1 MPTAFWSAPLP
12 DEQEQKKEEE
22 KKAEVVTPGQ
32 TDNTPVATDTKTDQ
46 VVVPT
51 DNTDDNTP
59 QPTLVEPVYKTTAQ
73 DEYKANNPKPEQST
87 YNANMEALKSL
98 TPPLSDEERA
108 KRQRAASAVETIGH
122 LGNAASA
129 IANLIGVHNGA
140 RPQTIP
146 QVDLSTKQE
155 AWRKE
160 MDAQR
165 QSHAAALAQARNAD
179 YHQYRQAIADWYTG
193 YKIAADSD
201 AKAYE
206 AWRNAE
212 NDAINKVYKLGG
224 LAVRRD
230 NADIARIRAN
240 ASMLRAQ
247 KFQGGR
253 SGGSGSNAYVWL
265 GDGDGGR
272 KRYKQKEM
280 MDRNVITNLY
290 NELMQ
295 EHPEYNASPG
305 REYVVGK
312 GWIDKTPKVDDMRY
326 AVWEAVE
333 NGDYAIPSEYEIG
346 GASGGTSGGDNTPP
360 GRRKA
365 NNDNRPPSR
374 RE

>member
-1 MPTAFWSAPLP
+1 MPTATWSAPLP

-32 TDNTPVATDTKTDQ
+32 TDNTPKADTKTDP

-59 QPTLVEPVYKTTAQ
+59 QPTLVAPTYKTTAQ
-73 DEYKANNPKPEQST
+73 DEYKANNPMPEQST

-146 QVDLSTKQE
+146 QVDLSTKQDT
-155 AWRKE
+155 WRKE

-165 QSHAAALAQARNAD
+165 QSHAAALAQARTAD
-179 YHQYRQAIADWYTG
+179 YNQYRQALSDWYTG

-206 AWRNAE
+206 AERNAE
-212 NDAINKVYKLGG
+212 KDAIDKVYKLGG
-224 LAVRRD
+224 LAVRKD

-240 ASMLRAQ
+240 AMMLRAQ
-247 KFQGGR
+247 KYQGGR
-253 SGGSGSNAYVWL
+253 NGGSGSNAYVWL

-333 NGDYAIPSEYEIG
+333 NGDYTVPSEYEIG
-346 GASGGTSGGDNTPP
+346 SSGG
-360 GRRKA
+360 GRRAKPT
-365 NNDNRPPSR
+365 DKSKDDDDDSTFSKK
-374 RE
+374 

>member
-1 MPTAFWSAPLP
+1 MVRVAWSAPLP
-12 DEQEQKKEEE
+12 DEQEPKE
-22 KKAEVVTPGQ
+22 KKTVAPQQTTDTQVVTNTNTANQ
-32 TDNTPVATDTKTDQ
+32 TAVSASDNTPHT
-46 VVVPT
+46 
-51 DNTDDNTP
+51 
-59 QPTLVEPVYKTTAQ
+59 TLTEPVYKTAEQ
-73 DEYKANNPKPEQST
+73 DAYKASHPMPDQST
-87 YNANMEALKSL
+87 YTSNMEALEGL
-98 TPPLSDEERA
+98 TPPLTDEERA
-108 KRQRAASAVETIGH
+108 RRQRAASAVESIGH
-122 LGNAASA
+122 LGNAANA
-129 IANLIGVHNGA
+129 IANLISVGNGA
-140 RPQTIP
+140 RPQALP
-146 QVDLSTKQE
+146 NVDLSAKQDS
-155 AWRKE
+155 WRKE

-165 QSHAAALAQARNAD
+165 QSHAAALAQARTAD
-179 YHQYRQAIADWYTG
+179 YNQYRQALSDWYTG

-206 AWRNAE
+206 AERNAE
-212 NDAINKVYKLGG
+212 KDAIDKVYKLGG

-240 ASMLRAQ
+240 ATMLRAQ
-247 KFQGGR
+247 KYQGGR
-253 SGGSGSNAYVWL
+253 NGGSGSNAYVWL

-290 NELMQ
+290 NELMR

-305 REYVVGK
+305 SEYVVGK

-333 NGDYAIPSEYEIG
+333 NGDYTIPSEYEIG
-346 GASGGTSGGDNTPP
+346 SSGVASGGDNTPP

-374 RE
+374 QK